1 MALATPYPQTL
12 PTMSELTGTQLLDLI
27 DGNADW
33 LSEAEDP
40 TAMLSALIAVQEKQ
54 VVRQPVAA

>member
-1 MALATPYPQTL
+1 MT
-12 PTMSELTGTQLLDLI
+12 ELTGTQLLDLI

-54 VVRQPVAA
+54 VVQQPVAA